1 MSVYTARNPE
11 FERDLREGFARQS
24 LMSSLGARLEKV
36 APGEVDIAID
46 ARADLLQQN
55 GFVHA
60 GVLTSI
66 ADSACGGAAIT
77 LMPPSS
83 DVLSIEFKVNL
94 LAPAAAPRFVA
105 RARVLR
111 AGKTIT
117 VCRADVFGIDGENET
132 LVATMLGT
140 MMTRS
145 R

>member
-1 MSVYTARNPE
+1 
-11 FERDLREGFARQS
+11 
-24 LMSSLGARLEKV
+24 MSSLGARLETI
-36 APGEVDIAID
+36 APGEVGIAID

-77 LMPPSS
+77 LMPPAS

-117 VCRADVFGIDGENET
+117 VCRADVFGIDGANET

>member
-1 MSVYTARNPE
+1 MSVHTIRNPD

-24 LMSSLGARLEKV
+24 LMSSFGARLEKI

-77 LMPPSS
+77 LMPPHS

-111 AGKTIT
+111 AGRTIT
-117 VCRADVFGIDGENET
+117 VCRADVFGIDGANET

>member
-1 MSVYTARNPE
+1 MTVYTVRNPDY
-11 FERDLREGFARQS
+11 ERDLREGFARRS
-24 LMSSLGARLEKV
+24 LMSSLGARLETI

-77 LMPPSS
+77 LMLPVS
-83 DVLSIEFKVNL
+83 DVLSIEFKMNL

-105 RARVLR
+105 
-111 AGKTIT
+111 
-117 VCRADVFGIDGENET
+117 
-132 LVATMLGT
+132 
-140 MMTRS
+140 
-145 R
+145 

>member
-1 MSVYTARNPE
+1 MTVYTVRNPD

-24 LMSSLGARLEKV
+24 LMSSFGARLEKI

-77 LMPPSS
+77 LMPPGS

-117 VCRADVFGIDGENET
+117 VCRADIFGIDGANET

>member
-1 MSVYTARNPE
+1 MSGYIVRNSG

-24 LMSSLGARLEKV
+24 LMSSIGARLDKI
-36 APGEVDIAID
+36 APGEVDIALDSRPDI
-46 ARADLLQQN
+46 LQQN

-60 GVLTSI
+60 GALTAI

-94 LAPAAAPRFVA
+94 LAPASAPRFVA